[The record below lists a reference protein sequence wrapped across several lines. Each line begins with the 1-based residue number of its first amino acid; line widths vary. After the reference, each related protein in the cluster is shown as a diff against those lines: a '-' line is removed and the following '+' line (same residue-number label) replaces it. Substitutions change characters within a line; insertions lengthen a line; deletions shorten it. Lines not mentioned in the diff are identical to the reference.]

1 MMFSRTLSTDEEQ
14 KVSDVIAGYTIA
26 KIKPLLICDAQKQT
40 HMPHF
45 SWEVDPHT
53 HTTLWG
59 NGKQC
64 STQLALD
71 ATERQVHIQ
80 SETD

>member
-1 MMFSRTLSTDEEQ
+1 MFSRTLSTDEEQ

-53 HTTLWG
+53 LHYG
-59 NGKQC
+59 EMENNSAGSRC
-64 STQLALD
+64 
-71 ATERQVHIQ
+71 H
-80 SETD
+80 